1 MALYIWQQRTVP
13 TGIPNPAGANEVH
26 DIRRLDAGARATT
39 YIFRKPIFCW
49 VGCVKKNPDFFF
61 FPLKEELLLWL
72 FYLGL
77 SSPPTPCVLQVGI
90 TSNPLTGEITAS
102 LNCGLLWDNW
112 AACWL
117 PSGSGVQGN
126 RHRVCNQTN

>member
-49 VGCVKKNPDFFF
+49 VGCVKKNPDTDFFF
-61 FPLKEELLLWL
+61 FSFERR
-72 FYLGL
+72 
-77 SSPPTPCVLQVGI
+77 I
-90 TSNPLTGEITAS
+90 AS
-102 LNCGLLWDNW
+102 LAFLPWPVFSSHPLRS
-112 AACWL
+112 
-117 PSGSGVQGN
+117 PSGN
-126 RHRVCNQTN
+126 YF